1 MLSLYSKYDVLFYLN
16 VLKDKKILI
25 FSSSNVFQDASL
37 LEYLEII
44 ILSFTNILVVLEY
57 LEMIIFPSSNIL
69 RIGIF
74 GDDNPLLFKCRPPP
88 LLVSRLKLP
97 RLDLV
102 PNSTL
107 CVPDTQTC
115 CKHKSTTKFLPTISS
130 SYVHP
135 SKHLLKQ
142 CLFIHVYRLVL
153 GCSSVNF
160 VPVLSP
166 NS

>member
-44 ILSFTNILVVLEY
+44 ITSY
-57 LEMIIFPSSNIL
+57 SNIL
-69 RIGIF
+69 QIGIF

-115 CKHKSTTKFLPTISS
+115 CKHKSTTKFLPTIST

>member
-44 ILSFTNILVVLEY
+44 I
-57 LEMIIFPSSNIL
+57 PSYSNIL
-69 RIGIF
+69 KIRIF
-74 GDDNPLLFKCRPPP
+74 GSDNPLLFKCRPPP

-115 CKHKSTTKFLPTISS
+115 CKHKSTTKFLPTIFS